1 MVLERI
7 DAYLIKVF
15 GFKMATLLKTDCAKK
30 SDLIK
35 VILLKELN
43 RTYKYA
49 DAAYQALDFK
59 GKGHIEV
66 ADLTEA
72 KFVYRLPISKDVRIY
87 HHYLVKELESYLREN
102 TIFKKTSKLK

>member
-1 MVLERI
+1 MILERI

-15 GFKMATLLKTDCAKK
+15 GFKMATQLKTDCAKK

-49 DAAYQALDFK
+49 DAVT
-59 GKGHIEV
+59 I
-66 ADLTEA
+66 
-72 KFVYRLPISKDVRIY
+72 IRI
-87 HHYLVKELESYLREN
+87 N
-102 TIFKKTSKLK
+102 TIGLLSVRLQRQGLR

>member
-1 MVLERI
+1 MILERI

-15 GFKMATLLKTDCAKK
+15 GFKMATQLKTDCAKK

-72 KFVYRLPISKDVRIY
+72 KFVYRLPISKDVNDFTFIISR
-87 HHYLVKELESYLREN
+87 KG
-102 TIFKKTSKLK
+102 T